1 MANKSFTGS
10 MLTFSF
16 VIHVL
21 NFNDTRASG
30 EYDMR
35 NLVLAVIGCL
45 VIAAEL
51 EATRK
56 IEEMSQR
63 AQVRAEGMDCEGW
76 KHSEKTG
83 SKVDRH
89 PDTERSS

>member
-1 MANKSFTGS
+1 
-10 MLTFSF
+10 MLVFSF

-21 NFNDTRASG
+21 NFNDARASG

-35 NLVLAVIGCL
+35 NLMLAVMGCV

-56 IEEMSQR
+56 IEEMNQR
-63 AQVRAEGMDCEGW
+63 AQVRTEAVDCEGW
-76 KHSEKTG
+76 KHSEKIG
-83 SKVDRH
+83 PKVGQHRDV
-89 PDTERSS
+89 ERSG